1 MFLIPYLY
9 KKKEALY
16 TIHSFY
22 IFLQN
27 GNLFLQMEENE
38 IDDFLEDNGF
48 FYKNKTIQQDY
59 CFIAIDSEKTNI
71 NSFYS
76 YIENS
81 DAECW
86 RRFLIVGSL
95 KEDVLHINA
104 TNPDFIQPILK
115 ILEQQVKEQQEL

>member
-9 KKKEALY
+9 KKKESLY
-16 TIHSFY
+16 TVHSFY

-38 IDDFLEDNGF
+38 INTFLEENEF
-48 FYKNKTIQQDY
+48 FYKKKTMYGEY
-59 CFIAIDSEKTNI
+59 CYIAIDSEKTNI
-71 NSFYS
+71 QSFYS
-76 YIENS
+76 YIENN

-86 RRFLIVGSL
+86 RRFLIVGTL

-104 TNPDFIQPILK
+104 TNPEFIQPILK
-115 ILEQQVKEQQEL
+115 ILEQEVTE